1 MLNLISSI
9 LTAILAVGD
18 PVVNP
23 IPQLEWMYFT
33 WPTLIL
39 EILIF
44 TMYGTLFILDRR
56 HRSQPRKGFWILPTT
71 RGDRV
76 FWSLLFTFAIGIFWL
91 VFLTP
96 VLPDWG
102 MYLALIPAAIVAYV
116 MLRWG

>member
-9 LTAILAVGD
+9 TAILAVND
-18 PVVNP
+18 PIENP
-23 IPQLEWMYFT
+23 LPQLGWMYFT

-39 EILIF
+39 EILLF
-44 TMYGTLFILDRR
+44 TMYLTLYILDHR
-56 HRSQPRKGFWILPTT
+56 HRSTLRKGFWILPTT

-102 MYLALIPAAIVAYV
+102 MYLALIPAAIVSYV
-116 MLRWG
+116 MIRWG